1 MTGRLEGKV
10 AVVTG
15 AGNGI
20 GRACALRFAEEG
32 AAVVVADLLD
42 EQGEAAAG
50 AIDEAGGRATFV
62 HLDASSAADNEV
74 VAETAEATYGGIDVL
89 VTAAGISHAAY
100 SSGDIDADAKAY
112 LRGLEYAERP
122 GWDFIEAD
130 VDEIRRVIDVNLI
143 GTIMAMQAC
152 GQRMLAAGTHGSII
166 TIASIAAKVP
176 DAGPFGYVMSKA
188 AVWML
193 TKKAA
198 RMLAPAGIRVNSLG
212 PGWIDTHMTA
222 ILDLAPE
229 DRQQQV
235 RDSIPL
241 GRRGTPADVASAA
254 LFLATDESSY
264 FTGELLHPAGGL
276 FTG

>member
-20 GRACALRFAEEG
+20 GRACAVRFAEEG

-42 EQGEAAAG
+42 EHGEAAVG
-50 AIDEAGGRATFV
+50 AIEDAGGRATFV

-74 VAETAEATYGGIDVL
+74 VAETAAATYGGIDVL
-89 VTAAGISHAAY
+89 VTAAGISHAGY
-100 SSGDIDADAKAY
+100 RSGDIDADAKAY
-112 LRGLEYAERP
+112 LRGLEYLERP
-122 GWDFIEAD
+122 GWDFVEAD

-143 GTIMAMQAC
+143 GTILAMQAC
-152 GQRMLAAGTHGSII
+152 GQRMLTAGRPGSII

-198 RMLAPAGIRVNSLG
+198 RMLAPAGIRVNSIG
-212 PGWIDTHMTA
+212 PGWIDTNMTA

-229 DRQQQV
+229 DRQQVV
-235 RDSIPL
+235 RDSIPM
-241 GRRGTPADVASAA
+241 GRRGTPEDVASTA
-254 LFLATDESSY
+254 LFLATDDSSY

>member
-42 EQGEAAAG
+42 ENGEAVAG
-50 AIDEAGGRATFV
+50 TIEEAGGRATFV

-74 VAETAEATYGGIDVL
+74 VAETAATTYGSIDVL
-89 VTAAGISHAAY
+89 VTAAGISHAGY
-100 SSGDIDADAKAY
+100 RSGDLDADAKAY
-112 LRGLEYAERP
+112 LRGMEYVERP
-122 GWDFIEAD
+122 GWDLIEAD
-130 VDEIRRVIDVNLI
+130 IDEVRRVIDVNLI
-143 GTIMAMQAC
+143 GTLLAMQAC
-152 GQRMLAAGTHGSII
+152 GQRMLSAGTPGSII

-176 DAGPFGYVMSKA
+176 DAGPFGYVLSKA

-198 RMLAPAGIRVNSLG
+198 RMLAPAGIRVNSIG
-212 PGWIDTHMTA
+212 PGWIDTNMTA

-235 RDSIPL
+235 RASIPL

-254 LFLATDESSY
+254 LFLATDDSSY
-264 FTGELLHPAGGL
+264 FTGEILHPAGGL

>member
-50 AIDEAGGRATFV
+50 AIEEAGGRATFV
-62 HLDASSAADNEV
+62 HMDASSAADNEV
-74 VAETAEATYGGIDVL
+74 VAETAAARYGGIDVL
-89 VTAAGISHAAY
+89 LTAAGISHAGY
-100 SSGDIDADAKAY
+100 RSGDLDADAKAY
-112 LRGLEYAERP
+112 LRGMEYAERP
-122 GWDFIEAD
+122 GWDLIEAD

-143 GTIMAMQAC
+143 GTIMAIQAC
-152 GQRMLAAGTHGSII
+152 GQRMLTAGTPGSII
-166 TIASIAAKVP
+166 TIASVAAKVP
-176 DAGPFGYVMSKA
+176 DAGPFGYVLSKA

-198 RMLAPAGIRVNSLG
+198 RMLAPAGIRVNSIG
-212 PGWIDTHMTA
+212 PGWIDTNMTA

-229 DRQQQV
+229 DRQQLV
-235 RDSIPL
+235 RDAIPL

-254 LFLATDESSY
+254 LFLASDESSY

>member
-20 GRACALRFAEEG
+20 GRACALRFALEG

-42 EQGEAAAG
+42 EQGEAAAR
-50 AIDEAGGRATFV
+50 AIEEAGGRATFV

-74 VAETAEATYGGIDVL
+74 AAETAAATYGGIDVL
-89 VTAAGISHAAY
+89 VTAAGISHAGY
-100 SSGDIDADAKAY
+100 RSGDIDADAKAY
-112 LRGLEYAERP
+112 LRGLEYVERP
-122 GWDFIEAD
+122 GWDLIEAD

-143 GTIMAMQAC
+143 GTIMAIQAC
-152 GQRMLAAGTHGSII
+152 GQRMLTAGTPGSII

-176 DAGPFGYVMSKA
+176 DAGPFGYVLSKA

-212 PGWIDTHMTA
+212 PGWIDTNMTA

-229 DRQQQV
+229 DRQQLV

>member
-20 GRACALRFAEEG
+20 GRACALRFAAEG

-42 EQGEAAAG
+42 EQGESAVAA
-50 AIDEAGGRATFV
+50 IEEAGGRATFV

-74 VAETAEATYGGIDVL
+74 VAETAAATYGGIDVL

-100 SSGDIDADAKAY
+100 RSGDIDADAKAY
-112 LRGLEYAERP
+112 LRGMEYLERP
-122 GWDFIEAD
+122 GWDFVEAD

-143 GTIMAMQAC
+143 GTILAMQAC
-152 GQRMLAAGTHGSII
+152 GQRMLTAGTPGSII

-176 DAGPFGYVMSKA
+176 DAGPFGYVLSKA

-198 RMLAPAGIRVNSLG
+198 RMLAPAGIRVNALG
-212 PGWIDTHMTA
+212 PGWIDTNMTA

-229 DRQQQV
+229 DRQQLI

-241 GRRGTPADVASAA
+241 GRRGTPTDVASAA

>member
-50 AIDEAGGRATFV
+50 AIEEAGGRATFV

-74 VAETAEATYGGIDVL
+74 VAETAAATYGSIDVL
-89 VTAAGISHAAY
+89 VTAAGISHAGY
-100 SSGDIDADAKAY
+100 RSGDLDADAKAY

-143 GTIMAMQAC
+143 GTVMAMQAC
-152 GQRMLAAGTHGSII
+152 GQRMLAAGTPGSII

-176 DAGPFGYVMSKA
+176 DAGPFGYVLSKA

-198 RMLAPAGIRVNSLG
+198 RMLAPAGIRVNSIG
-212 PGWIDTHMTA
+212 PGWIDTNMTA
-222 ILDLAPE
+222 ILELAPE
-229 DRQQQV
+229 DRQQVV

-241 GRRGTPADVASAA
+241 GRRGTPEDVASAA

>member
-32 AAVVVADLLD
+32 AAVVLADLLD

-50 AIDEAGGRATFV
+50 AIEEAGGRATFV

-74 VAETAEATYGGIDVL
+74 VAETAAARYGGIDVL
-89 VTAAGISHAAY
+89 VTAAGISHAGY
-100 SSGDIDADAKAY
+100 RSGDIDADAKAY
-112 LRGLEYAERP
+112 LRGLEYVERP
-122 GWDFIEAD
+122 GWDLIEAD

-143 GTIMAMQAC
+143 GTIMAIQAC
-152 GQRMLAAGTHGSII
+152 GQRMLTAGTPGSII

-176 DAGPFGYVMSKA
+176 DAGPFGYVLSKA

-198 RMLAPAGIRVNSLG
+198 RMLAPAGIRVNAIG
-212 PGWIDTHMTA
+212 PGWIDTNMTA

-229 DRQQQV
+229 DRQQMV

>member
-20 GRACALRFAEEG
+20 GRACALRFAGEG

-50 AIDEAGGRATFV
+50 AIEEAGGRATFV

-74 VAETAEATYGGIDVL
+74 VAETAAATYGAIDVL

-100 SSGDIDADAKAY
+100 RSGDLDADAKAY
-112 LRGLEYAERP
+112 LRGMEYVERP
-122 GWDFIEAD
+122 GWDLIEAD

-176 DAGPFGYVMSKA
+176 DAGPFGYVLSKA

-212 PGWIDTHMTA
+212 PGWIDTNMTA

-229 DRQQQV
+229 DRQQLI

>member
-1 MTGRLEGKV
+1 MTGRLEGKG
-10 AVVTG
+10 AVGTG

-50 AIDEAGGRATFV
+50 AIEEAGGRATFV
-62 HLDASSAADNEV
+62 HMDASSAADNEV
-74 VAETAEATYGGIDVL
+74 VAETAAARYGGIDVL
-89 VTAAGISHAAY
+89 LTAAGISHAGY
-100 SSGDIDADAKAY
+100 RSGDLDADAKAY
-112 LRGLEYAERP
+112 LRGMEYAERP
-122 GWDFIEAD
+122 GWDLIEAD

-143 GTIMAMQAC
+143 GTIMAIQAC
-152 GQRMLAAGTHGSII
+152 GQRMLTAGTPGSII
-166 TIASIAAKVP
+166 TIASVAAKVP
-176 DAGPFGYVMSKA
+176 DAGPFGYVLSKA

-198 RMLAPAGIRVNSLG
+198 RMLAPAGIRVNSIG
-212 PGWIDTHMTA
+212 PGFIDTNMTA

-229 DRQQQV
+229 DRLQLV
-235 RDSIPL
+235 RDAIPL

-264 FTGELLHPAGGL
+264 FTGELLPPAGGL

>member
-50 AIDEAGGRATFV
+50 AIEEAGGRATFV

-74 VAETAEATYGGIDVL
+74 VAKTAEATYGGIDVL

-100 SSGDIDADAKAY
+100 QSGDVDADAKAY

-176 DAGPFGYVMSKA
+176 DAGPFGYVLSKA

-198 RMLAPAGIRVNSLG
+198 RMLAPAGIRVNAIG
-212 PGWIDTHMTA
+212 PGWIDTNMTA

-229 DRQQQV
+229 DRQQLI

>member
-20 GRACALRFAEEG
+20 GRACALRFAQEG

-50 AIDEAGGRATFV
+50 AIEEAGGRATFV

-74 VAETAEATYGGIDVL
+74 VAETAAATYGGIDVL
-89 VTAAGISHAAY
+89 VTAAGISHAGY
-100 SSGDIDADAKAY
+100 RSGDIDADAKAY

-122 GWDFIEAD
+122 GWDLIEAD

-143 GTIMAMQAC
+143 GTILAMQAC

-212 PGWIDTHMTA
+212 PGWIDTNMTA

-229 DRQQQV
+229 DRQQLI

-254 LFLATDESSY
+254 LFLASDESSY

>member
-50 AIDEAGGRATFV
+50 AIEEAGGRATFV

-74 VAETAEATYGGIDVL
+74 VAETAAATYGNIDVL
-89 VTAAGISHAAY
+89 VTAAGISHAGY
-100 SSGDIDADAKAY
+100 RSGDLDADAKAY

-143 GTIMAMQAC
+143 GTVMAMQAC
-152 GQRMLAAGTHGSII
+152 GQRMLAAGTPGSII

-176 DAGPFGYVMSKA
+176 DAGPFGYVLSKA

-198 RMLAPAGIRVNSLG
+198 RMLAPAGIRVNSIG
-212 PGWIDTHMTA
+212 PGWIDTNMTA

-229 DRQQQV
+229 DRQQVV

-241 GRRGTPADVASAA
+241 GRRGTPEDVASAA

>member
-42 EQGEAAAG
+42 EQGEAVAG
-50 AIDEAGGRATFV
+50 AIGEAGGRATFV

-74 VAETAEATYGGIDVL
+74 VAETAAARYGGIDVL
-89 VTAAGISHAAY
+89 VTAAGISHAGY
-100 SSGDIDADAKAY
+100 RSGDLDADAKAY
-112 LRGLEYAERP
+112 LRSLEYVERP
-122 GWDFIEAD
+122 GWDLVEAD
-130 VDEIRRVIDVNLI
+130 IDEVRRVIDVNLI
-143 GTIMAMQAC
+143 GTLMAMQAC
-152 GQRMLAAGTHGSII
+152 GQRMLSAGTPGSII
-166 TIASIAAKVP
+166 TIASVAAKVP
-176 DAGPFGYVMSKA
+176 DAGPFGYVLSKA

-198 RMLAPAGIRVNSLG
+198 RMLAPAGIRVNSIG
-212 PGWIDTHMTA
+212 PGFIDTNMTA
-222 ILDLAPE
+222 IIDLAPE
-229 DRQQQV
+229 DRQELLK
-235 RDSIPL
+235 SAIPM
-241 GRRGTPADVASAA
+241 GRRGAPSDVASAA

-264 FTGELLHPAGGL
+264 FTGEILHPAGGL

>member
-50 AIDEAGGRATFV
+50 AIEEAGGRATFV
-62 HLDASSAADNEV
+62 HMDASSAADNEV
-74 VAETAEATYGGIDVL
+74 VAETAAARYGGIDVL
-89 VTAAGISHAAY
+89 LTAAGISHAGY
-100 SSGDIDADAKAY
+100 RSGDLDADAKAY
-112 LRGLEYAERP
+112 LRGMEYAERP
-122 GWDFIEAD
+122 GWDLIEAD

-143 GTIMAMQAC
+143 GTIMAIQAC
-152 GQRMLAAGTHGSII
+152 GQRMLTAGTPGSII
-166 TIASIAAKVP
+166 TIASVAAKVP
-176 DAGPFGYVMSKA
+176 DAGPFGYVLSKA

-198 RMLAPAGIRVNSLG
+198 RMLAPAGIRVNSIG
-212 PGWIDTHMTA
+212 PGFIDTNMTA

-229 DRQQQV
+229 DRLQLV
-235 RDSIPL
+235 RDAIPL
-241 GRRGTPADVASAA
+241 GRRGTPTDVASAA

>member
-1 MTGRLEGKV
+1 M
-10 AVVTG
+10 
-15 AGNGI
+15 
-20 GRACALRFAEEG
+20 
-32 AAVVVADLLD
+32 
-42 EQGEAAAG
+42 
-50 AIDEAGGRATFV
+50 
-62 HLDASSAADNEV
+62 
-74 VAETAEATYGGIDVL
+74 
-89 VTAAGISHAAY
+89 
-100 SSGDIDADAKAY
+100 
-112 LRGLEYAERP
+112 
-122 GWDFIEAD
+122 
-130 VDEIRRVIDVNLI
+130 IDVNLI

-152 GQRMLAAGTHGSII
+152 GQRMLAAGTPGSII

-176 DAGPFGYVMSKA
+176 DAGPFGYVLSKA

-212 PGWIDTHMTA
+212 PGWIDTNMTA

-229 DRQQQV
+229 DRQQLI

>member
-50 AIDEAGGRATFV
+50 AIEEAGGRATFV

-74 VAETAEATYGGIDVL
+74 VAETAAARYGGIDVL
-89 VTAAGISHAAY
+89 VTAAGISHAGY
-100 SSGDIDADAKAY
+100 RSGDLDADAKAY
-112 LRGLEYAERP
+112 LRGMEYAERP
-122 GWDFIEAD
+122 GWDLIEAD

-143 GTIMAMQAC
+143 GTIMAIQAC
-152 GQRMLAAGTHGSII
+152 GQRMLIAGTPGSII
-166 TIASIAAKVP
+166 TIASVAAKVP
-176 DAGPFGYVMSKA
+176 DAGPFGYVLSKA

-198 RMLAPAGIRVNSLG
+198 RMLAPAGIRVNSIG
-212 PGWIDTHMTA
+212 PGFIDTNMTA

-229 DRQQQV
+229 DRQQLV
-235 RDSIPL
+235 RDAIPL

>member
-1 MTGRLEGKV
+1 MTGRLDGKV

-42 EQGEAAAG
+42 EQGDAAAG
-50 AIDEAGGRATFV
+50 AIEEAGGRATFV
-62 HLDASSAADNEV
+62 HLDASNAADNEV
-74 VAETAEATYGGIDVL
+74 VAETAAATYGGIDVL
-89 VTAAGISHAAY
+89 VTAAGISHAGY
-100 SSGDIDADAKAY
+100 RSGDIDADAKAY
-112 LRGLEYAERP
+112 LRGLEYVERP
-122 GWDFIEAD
+122 GWDLIGAD

-143 GTIMAMQAC
+143 GTILAMQAC
-152 GQRMLAAGTHGSII
+152 GQRMLTAGTPGSII
-166 TIASIAAKVP
+166 TIASIGAKVP
-176 DAGPFGYVMSKA
+176 DAGPFGYVLSKA

-212 PGWIDTHMTA
+212 PGWIDTNMTA

-229 DRQQQV
+229 DRQQLI

>member
-1 MTGRLEGKV
+1 
-10 AVVTG
+10 VTG

-50 AIDEAGGRATFV
+50 AIEEGGGRATFV

-74 VAETAEATYGGIDVL
+74 VAETAAATYGSIDVL
-89 VTAAGISHAAY
+89 VTAAGISHAGY
-100 SSGDIDADAKAY
+100 RSGDLDADAKAY
-112 LRGLEYAERP
+112 LRGMEYVGRP
-122 GWDFIEAD
+122 GWDLIEAD
-130 VDEIRRVIDVNLI
+130 IDEIRRVIDVNLI
-143 GTIMAMQAC
+143 GTIMAIQAC
-152 GQRMLAAGTHGSII
+152 GQRMLTASTPGSII

-176 DAGPFGYVMSKA
+176 DAGPFGYVLSKA

-198 RMLAPAGIRVNSLG
+198 RMLAPAGIRVNSIG
-212 PGWIDTHMTA
+212 PGWIDTNMTA

-229 DRQQQV
+229 DRQQLV

>member
-1 MTGRLEGKV
+1 M
-10 AVVTG
+10 
-15 AGNGI
+15 
-20 GRACALRFAEEG
+20 
-32 AAVVVADLLD
+32 
-42 EQGEAAAG
+42 
-50 AIDEAGGRATFV
+50 
-62 HLDASSAADNEV
+62 
-74 VAETAEATYGGIDVL
+74 
-89 VTAAGISHAAY
+89 
-100 SSGDIDADAKAY
+100 
-112 LRGLEYAERP
+112 
-122 GWDFIEAD
+122 
-130 VDEIRRVIDVNLI
+130 
-143 GTIMAMQAC
+143 
-152 GQRMLAAGTHGSII
+152 GSII

-212 PGWIDTHMTA
+212 PGWIDTNMTA

-229 DRQQQV
+229 DRQQLI

-241 GRRGTPADVASAA
+241 GRRGTPEDVASAA

>member
-42 EQGEAAAG
+42 ENGEAVAG
-50 AIDEAGGRATFV
+50 AIEEAGGRATFV
-62 HLDASSAADNEV
+62 HLDASSAADNEL
-74 VAETAEATYGGIDVL
+74 VAETAVATYGGIDVL
-89 VTAAGISHAAY
+89 VTAAGISHAGY
-100 SSGDIDADAKAY
+100 RSGDLDADAKAY
-112 LRGLEYAERP
+112 LRGMEYVERP
-122 GWDFIEAD
+122 GWDLIEAD
-130 VDEIRRVIDVNLI
+130 IDEIRRVIDVNLI
-143 GTIMAMQAC
+143 GTIMAIQAC
-152 GQRMLAAGTHGSII
+152 GQRMLTASTPGSII

-176 DAGPFGYVMSKA
+176 DAGPFGYVLSKA

-198 RMLAPAGIRVNSLG
+198 RMLAPAGIRVNSIG
-212 PGWIDTHMTA
+212 PGWIDTNMTA

-229 DRQQQV
+229 DRQQLV

>member
-20 GRACALRFAEEG
+20 GRACAVRFAEEG
-32 AAVVVADLLD
+32 AAVVVADVLD

-50 AIDEAGGRATFV
+50 AIEEAGGRATFV
-62 HLDASSAADNEV
+62 HLDAASAADNEV
-74 VAETAEATYGGIDVL
+74 VAETAAATYGSIDVL
-89 VTAAGISHAAY
+89 VTAAGISHAGY
-100 SSGDIDADAKAY
+100 RSGDIDADAKAY
-112 LRGLEYAERP
+112 LRGLEYADRP
-122 GWDFIEAD
+122 GWDLIEAD

-152 GQRMLAAGTHGSII
+152 GQRMLAAGTPGSII

-176 DAGPFGYVMSKA
+176 DAGPFGYVLSKA

-198 RMLAPAGIRVNSLG
+198 RMLAPAGIRVNSIG
-212 PGWIDTHMTA
+212 PGWIDTNMTA

-229 DRQQQV
+229 DRQQVV

-241 GRRGTPADVASAA
+241 GRRGTPEDVASAA